1 MHCLRQNLKT
11 CQMKFGKT
19 EQKGYIKMAVTDDV
33 LTDIKRLTIAYAV
46 WEKLT
51 SSYENRT
58 PVNQVH
64 LMRKLVNMEL
74 DESKPASEHLNAFT
88 GDPPQEP
95 VLDDPPEFE
104 GPEEILQPEY
114 IIRHED
120 KVLRNGKLMEAVMGG
135 DKAAQE
141 RLKAKAEEAEA
152 ERQAVLAAMEAEK
165 ENPALRY
172 DDKKMRTISDVKYSK
187 IKKSEARKKLRKE
200 DSLPDYVVEGLDDEL
215 KHIIIETCEVQKG
228 SHAKGEANFEL
239 KSFIENTTQGLKSG
253 NRVNKGAL
261 AMTFHKQELGLHQ
274 TRVRHKPVLERQLLH
289 LRAIKSIQDYVH
301 NLANNL

>member
-1 MHCLRQNLKT
+1 MTEEALGSCFEDPDAEAWTAEIEEEDNGMYEEHVCLAIQ
-11 CQMKFGKT
+11 Q
-19 EQKGYIKMAVTDDV
+19 
-33 LTDIKRLTIAYAV
+33 
-46 WEKLT
+46 
-51 SSYENRT
+51 
-58 PVNQVH
+58 
-64 LMRKLVNMEL
+64 
-74 DESKPASEHLNAFT
+74 
-88 GDPPQEP
+88 GDA
-95 VLDDPPEFE
+95 
-104 GPEEILQPEY
+104 G
-114 IIRHED
+114 D
-120 KVLRNGKLMEAVMGG
+120 KVSIAGSKAATYDVGTSGDGTLALNVYEDLMEAVMGG

-187 IKKSEARKKLRKE
+187 MKKAEARKKLGEE

-228 SHAKGEANFEL
+228 SHAKSEANFEF
-239 KSFIENTTQGLKSG
+239 KSFIENTTSDLKSG

-261 AMTFHKQELGLHQ
+261 AMTFHKQELLELGLHQ

-289 LRAIKSIQDYVH
+289 LRAIKSIQDYGH
-301 NLANNL
+301 KSTNNQSSF